1 MFILVGTNG
10 SLSLQDSD
18 NFREFSIVDESN
30 GLAVD
35 SLAKIGEPAEDDHF
49 WLDANAIIELSA
61 RETDQQWTDAF
72 WEMLARVEAYGYS
85 NMSNQQVKAHMV
97 SR

>member
-1 MFILVGTNG
+1 MFILVSTNG

-30 GLAVD
+30 GLAVG
-35 SLAKIGEPAEDDHF
+35 SLAKIGQPAEDDHF

-85 NMSNQQVKAHMV
+85 NMSDQQVKAHLV

>member
-1 MFILVGTNG
+1 MYILIDANG

-30 GLAVD
+30 GLAAS
-35 SLAKIGEPAEDDHF
+35 SLEKIGQPAEDDHF
-49 WLDANAIIELSA
+49 WLDAGAVIELSS

-72 WEMLARVEAYGYS
+72 WEMLAKVEAYGYS
-85 NMSNQQVKAHMV
+85 NMTSQQVKAHLV